1 MNSKILVDCGS
12 NLGQGYEQIKSLEK
26 IDSFWDI
33 EMFEP
38 SPECV
43 KHLVSKYNTDNF
55 NINNKAVYT
64 SYGEKEFHFT
74 QDLSGEVSYTSVGS
88 KLGEVKHL
96 FTNRNSL
103 YSLSEPIIVETID
116 LSDFIDKLDYKY
128 ICLKLDVE
136 GSEYDILRRMIETSS
151 LKKIN
156 KLYVEFHNYAI
167 DSDKKGEY
175 DIIKTDILNY
185 LKDNNVNFV
194 EWH

>member
-12 NLGQGYEQIKSLEK
+12 NLGQGYEQIKILEK
-26 IDSFWDI
+26 IDSSWDI

-38 SPECV
+38 SPECI
-43 KHLVSKYNTDNF
+43 KYLKSKYKEDNF
-55 NINNKAVYT
+55 KINNKAVYT
-64 SYGEKEFHFT
+64 SSGKKEFHFT
-74 QDLSGEVSYTSVGS
+74 QTLSGEVSYTSVGS
-88 KLGEVKHL
+88 KLGDVKHL
-96 FTNRNSL
+96 FTNRNHL
-103 YSLSEPIIVETID
+103 YKLSEPILVETID
-116 LSDFIDKLDYKY
+116 LSNFIDRLNYEY

-136 GSEYDILRRMIETSS
+136 GSEYDILKRMMETSS
-151 LKKIN
+151 LKKVN

-175 DIIKTDILNY
+175 DIIRTDILNY

>member
-12 NLGQGYEQIKSLEK
+12 NLGQGYEQIKILEG
-26 IDSFWDI
+26 IDSSWDI

-43 KHLVSKYNTDNF
+43 KHLMSKYNKDNF
-55 NINNKAVYT
+55 NINNKAVYI

-74 QDLSGEVSYTSVGS
+74 QNLSGEVSYTSVGS
-88 KLGEVKHL
+88 KLGVVKHL
-96 FTNRNSL
+96 FTNRSHL
-103 YSLSEPIIVETID
+103 YRLSEPIIVETID
-116 LSDFIDKLDYKY
+116 LSNFIDELNYEY

-136 GSEYDILRRMIETSS
+136 GSEYDILKRMIETSS
-151 LKKIN
+151 LKKVN

-167 DSDKKGEY
+167 DSDKKDKY
-175 DIIKTDILNY
+175 DRIRIDILNY

>member
-1 MNSKILVDCGS
+1 MNLKILVDCGS
-12 NLGQGYEQIKSLEK
+12 NLGQGYEQIKILEE
-26 IDSFWDI
+26 IDSSWDI

-38 SPECV
+38 SPECIE
-43 KHLVSKYNTDNF
+43 HLKLKYNESNF
-55 NINNKAVYT
+55 KINNKAVYT
-64 SYGEKEFHFT
+64 SSGEKEFHYT
-74 QDLSGEVSYTSVGS
+74 QTLSGEVSYTSVGS

-116 LSDFIDKLDYKY
+116 LSDFIDRLNYEY

-136 GSEYDILRRMIETSS
+136 GSEYDILKRMMETSS
-151 LKKIN
+151 LKKVN

-175 DIIKTDILNY
+175 DIIRTDILNY
-185 LKDNNVNFV
+185 LKDNNINFV